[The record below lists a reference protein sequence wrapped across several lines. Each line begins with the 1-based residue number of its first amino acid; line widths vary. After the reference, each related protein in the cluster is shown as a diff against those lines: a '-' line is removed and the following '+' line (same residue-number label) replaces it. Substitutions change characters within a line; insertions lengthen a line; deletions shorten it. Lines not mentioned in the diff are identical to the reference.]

1 MSAASQWMVIV
12 IAGILNSVA
21 AGFGMVAFLF
31 FRIFLGSW
39 AGYLLALSVILLMAA
54 FIGWR
59 LDRQTKCEGQRRRNN
74 HG

>member
-1 MSAASQWMVIV
+1 MSAARQWMVIV

-31 FRIFLGSW
+31 FRIFLGSL

-54 FIGWR
+54 FIGLR
-59 LDRQTKCEGQRRRNN
+59 LDRQT
-74 HG
+74 